1 MLGDKDTKYFQMM
14 ANEKLRKKR
23 IFSLDHENGKI
34 EGQANLKHYITGFY
48 KGLFGDP
55 E

>member
-1 MLGDKDTKYFQMM
+1 MLGDKNTKYFQMM
-14 ANEKLRKKR
+14 ANEKLRKKI

-34 EGQANLKHYITGFY
+34 EEQANLKHYITGFY